1 MQDSGLR
8 DLISALNH
16 LPNVALGLGPG
27 AKVHTVF
34 SSESGEY
41 PVSIFIKLFIKR
53 FFLNISA
60 GAQRFFHSYLWVTT
74 CSVTTCYRLK
84 STRSSGEAANTR
96 DLNRTQ
102 GLLH

>member
-1 MQDSGLR
+1 MQGALMQDSGLR
-8 DLISALNH
+8 DLLSALNH
-16 LPNVALGLGPG
+16 LPNVALGFGPG

-60 GAQRFFHSYLWVTT
+60 GAQSFFHSYLCVTT
-74 CSVTTCYRLK
+74 CCDHMLQTEQYKEFRG
-84 STRSSGEAANTR
+84 SSKH
-96 DLNRTQ
+96 Q
-102 GLLH
+102 GLE